1 MEMEILRKKISTYRG
16 EGGRITKLP
25 DEVGLEILTAWEQWT
40 GSMSG
45 FYVAIGADHRKMAKI
60 LGKAKKLKR
69 EGRVVAAS
77 DFTEVTPESFGVVA
91 GNPSMGS
98 AIELAWDGGRVI
110 RFPRVDDL
118 IEFLK
123 KAA

>member
-1 MEMEILRKKISTYRG
+1 MEMEILKKKISTYRTTHG
-16 EGGRITKLP
+16 KITRLP
-25 DEVGLEILTAWEQWT
+25 DEVALEILTAWESWT
-40 GSMSG
+40 GPMSG
-45 FYVAIGADHRKMAKI
+45 FYSAIGADHRKMAKI

-69 EGRVVAAS
+69 EGRVVVS
-77 DFTEVTPESFGVVA
+77 SEFTELTPESLGVSL
-91 GNPSMGS
+91 GGSGS
-98 AIELAWDGGRVI
+98 AGIELTWDGGRVI

>member
-1 MEMEILRKKISTYRG
+1 MEMEILKKKISTYRTTHG
-16 EGGRITKLP
+16 KITRLP
-25 DEVGLEILTAWEQWT
+25 DEVALEILTAWESWT
-40 GSMSG
+40 GPTSG
-45 FYVAIGADHRKMAKI
+45 FYSAIGADHRKMAKI

-69 EGRVVAAS
+69 EGRVVVS
-77 DFTEVTPESFGVVA
+77 SEFTELTPESLGVSV
-91 GNPSMGS
+91 GGIGS
-98 AIELAWDGGRVI
+98 TGIEIAWDGGRVI